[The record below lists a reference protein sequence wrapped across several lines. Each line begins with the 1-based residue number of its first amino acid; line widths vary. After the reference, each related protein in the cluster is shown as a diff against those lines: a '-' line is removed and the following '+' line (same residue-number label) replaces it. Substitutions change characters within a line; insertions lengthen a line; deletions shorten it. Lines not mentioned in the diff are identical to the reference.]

1 MAEGTTATRW
11 TVPDAP
17 GRAAPWMGSSPRVAI
32 IDIGSNSI
40 RLVVYQGLSRAPE
53 VLLNEKVM
61 AGLGRGL
68 AENGALSAE
77 SMEVAIQALGRFA
90 RLADAMEVDSLR
102 AVATAAVREAVN
114 GGLFMSRVRAETGLA
129 IEVLDGESEARAAA
143 LGVIAGIPDADGVVG
158 DLGGGSLELVR
169 VGGGEPRERLS
180 LPLGVLRLDAA
191 RKKNRRALARLV
203 EEGLESVNWVRLGR
217 GRPFY
222 AVGGSWRALAQL
234 HMHLIDWP
242 LPVIHHHV
250 MTPDVP
256 ARLVRTL
263 AGLPTKSLREIPN
276 LSAARVPYL
285 PGAAFLLRIVTE
297 RLQSSAIIASAFGLR
312 EGLIF
317 GALPAESRSEDPLIS
332 AARAEAHRSGRFS
345 DGSDVAIGDSLLSW
359 TDPLFPDEPEAV
371 RRVRHAAC
379 LLADVA
385 WRAHPDMRAERGLD
399 VALHGNWVGIDA
411 PGRALLATALWAVNG
426 GGPLDPALARL
437 VRVAPPQDLL
447 RARQWGLA
455 LRLGQRLGGGTVA
468 GLEGTSIEKAGGR
481 LTLRLAG
488 QAAALSGGEAVS
500 RRLRLLADLLGL
512 QPEILLSR

>member
-1 MAEGTTATRW
+1 MADGQAAARW
-11 TVPDAP
+11 PAQEAP
-17 GRAAPWMGSSPRVAI
+17 GGHGMPMESTPRVAI
-32 IDIGSNSI
+32 VDIGSNSI
-40 RLVVYQGLSRAPE
+40 RLVVYQGLSRAPA
-53 VLLNEKVM
+53 VLFNEKVM

-68 AENGALSAE
+68 ADGGALSAD
-77 SMEVAIQALGRFA
+77 SMELALQALGRFA

-114 GGLFMSRVRAETGLA
+114 GAAFMARVRAETGLQ
-129 IEVLDGESEARAAA
+129 IEVLDGEAEARAAA

-169 VGGGEPRERLS
+169 VAGGEPRERLS

-191 RKKNRRALARLV
+191 RKKNRRALLRLA
-203 EEGLESVNWVRLGR
+203 EEGLEKVDWVQLGR

-250 MTPDVP
+250 MGPDVP

-263 AGLPTKSLREIPN
+263 AGMPAKNLRAIP
-276 LSAARVPYL
+276 SISTGRAPFL

-297 RLQSSAIIASAFGLR
+297 RLQSSAVIASAFGLR

-317 GALPAESRSEDPLIS
+317 GALPPEARAEDPLI
-332 AARAEAHRSGRFS
+332 AAVRAEAHRSGRFS
-345 DGSDVAIGDSLLSW
+345 DGSDAEVGDHLLAW
-359 TDPLFPDEPEAV
+359 TDPLFPDDGPEL
-371 RRVRHAAC
+371 RRIRHAAS

-411 PGRALLATALWAVNG
+411 PGRAMLATALWAVNG
-426 GGPLDPALARL
+426 GAPTEPALASL
-437 VRVAPPQDLL
+437 SRVVPAAGLL

-468 GLEGTSIEKAGGR
+468 GMAGSALAVEGGR
-481 LTLRLAG
+481 LVLSLPAPSS
-488 QAAALSGGEAVS
+488 ALYGGEAVS
-500 RRLRLLADLLGL
+500 RRHRLLAEALGL
-512 QPEILLSR
+512 LPELRLIG